1 MSGNECEIPDKNPGG
16 EEIRDILE
24 KAKTVAIVGLSDNP
38 DRDSFRVASYLR
50 EKGYR
55 IIPVNPGKDEIL
67 GERSYPDLRSIE
79 EHVDIVD
86 VFRNIEAVPGIV
98 DEAIKIKPGT
108 IWLQL
113 GLAHR
118 ESAEKA
124 ERAGISF
131 IQSRCMKIEHRNLI
145 GE

>member
-1 MSGNECEIPDKNPGG
+1 MSGNGCEIPEKNPPG
-16 EEIRDILE
+16 EEIREILE
-24 KAKTVAIVGLSDNP
+24 NAKTVAIVGLSDKP
-38 DRDSFRVASYLR
+38 ERDSFRVASYLK

-55 IIPVNPGKDEIL
+55 IIPVNPVKDEIL
-67 GERSYPDLRSIE
+67 GERSYPDLGSIE

-98 DEAIKIKPGT
+98 DEAIKIKPEA

-124 ERAGISF
+124 ERAGIAF

-145 GE
+145 GR